1 MKITVEIPKELVE
14 RYIDAYWEAHDG
26 IVPTEQQIRKFFRED
41 VRKVYIQDLENYGL
55 EDAFNLPF

>member
-26 IVPTEQQIRKFFRED
+26 IVPTEQQVRKFFRED
-41 VRKVYIQDLENYGL
+41 IRKVYIQDLENYGL